1 MCINWCNFSNND
13 QIWNFF
19 VLSLQE
25 GDLRYLVEN
34 IWATQSA
41 LSAWT
46 DLYDLVL
53 VRWDKDEEW
62 SPWNCI
68 LLTKDEAQAHF
79 RIEDIEKV
87 RICGVTLSGP
97 QSKNTVWVC
106 QITYKLFSFTL
117 EDPWILPDGQ
127 CSSITVDSIYH
138 IKHYVHTSFH
148 HGSCLTCNWTF
159 NESMFDISTYCVFT
173 AVTGICSS

>member
-1 MCINWCNFSNND
+1 M
-13 QIWNFF
+13 
-19 VLSLQE
+19 
-25 GDLRYLVEN
+25 RYLVEN

-68 LLTKDEAQAHF
+68 LLTKDEAQAHS

-87 RICGVTLSGP
+87 RYEWKI
-97 QSKNTVWVC
+97 
-106 QITYKLFSFTL
+106 
-117 EDPWILPDGQ
+117 
-127 CSSITVDSIYH
+127 
-138 IKHYVHTSFH
+138 
-148 HGSCLTCNWTF
+148 
-159 NESMFDISTYCVFT
+159 M
-173 AVTGICSS
+173 